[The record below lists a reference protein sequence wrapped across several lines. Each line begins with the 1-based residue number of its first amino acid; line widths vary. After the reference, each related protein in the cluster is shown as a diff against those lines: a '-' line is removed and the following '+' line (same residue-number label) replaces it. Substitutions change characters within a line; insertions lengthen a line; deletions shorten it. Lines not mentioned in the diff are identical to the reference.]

1 MKQSFDTAVIIP
13 AYNEA
18 SVLPA
23 VIKNAKLNFKNIIC
37 VDDGSSDQTPQAAIQ
52 AGATL
57 LKHCVNLGAGAAT
70 QTGVDF
76 ALLSPE
82 IKYFI
87 TIDADGQHEID
98 DAINML
104 RYLKENNLD
113 IVLGS
118 RFLGKVH
125 NISFVKKMFLKLAA
139 MFSNSTSGIN
149 LTDPHVGLRV
159 FNRKFASELKLT
171 MPGFAHAS
179 ELVHRIA
186 EGKYKYAEVPVNVS
200 YSEYSKAKGQS
211 MMNAVNITVD
221 LFHHR
226 ISKK

>member
-1 MKQSFDTAVIIP
+1 MTENSEAAIIIP

-18 SVLPA
+18 SAIRA
-23 VIKNAKLNFKNIIC
+23 VISSAKKHFIYVLC
-37 VDDGSSDQTPQAAIQ
+37 VNDGSQDETSEAIRQ

-57 LKHCVNLGAGAAT
+57 LEHCVNLGAGAAT
-70 QTGVDF
+70 QTGVDY
-76 ALLSPE
+76 AMLDPN
-82 IKYFI
+82 IKYFV
-87 TIDADGQHEID
+87 TIDADGQHEIK

-125 NISFVKKMFLKLAA
+125 NISFVKKIFLKLAA

-186 EGKYKYAEVPVNVS
+186 EGKYKYAELPVNVS
-200 YSEYSKAKGQS
+200 YSDYSKAKGQS